1 MNITKI
7 FWLKTYIIF
16 IKATLGTSKDELL
29 EKFFDELKDNPN
41 NTVETQQSEDETAK
55 ILETAFI
62 MLDFQKGEIKMFNL
76 TI

>member
-1 MNITKI
+1 MIKDVHNFHQKI
-7 FWLKTYIIF
+7 Q
-16 IKATLGTSKDELL
+16 ATLGTSKDELL
-29 EKFFDELKDNPN
+29 EKLFDELKENPN